1 MIPRSLCFLLLL
13 AATSSSAQAPRAMP
27 LAHDPSSIIRD
38 GGLYYVFVTG
48 PGIPFLSSPDAQ
60 TWTRRGSVFAALP
73 SAIVDLA
80 PGNDGVEAWAPDIIK
95 LDQTFYLYYA
105 VSHWNSFA
113 SVIALATNTTLDP
126 ADPAYHWQ
134 DRGPIVRSNGTE
146 DLNAIDPG
154 VILAPDSTLWLS
166 FGSYHGP
173 VDLIQ
178 LDPKTGLRIRQ
189 DSPTFIIARD
199 SEASDSIAHDGFVYL
214 CVCEGCL
221 LHLAAQALSGVDVA
235 PFRADHRW
243 VRRSQGQAAHQ
254 ADHPGA
260 IRIPR
265 LGHWRSQN
273 AVPVNTLE
281 GLLEGEAG
289 AERRRRTGTL
299 RLLDYASESSAH
311 PGRSSLGQSE
321 RCSGPPPGAPVAGTS
336 SVRVVLASCGRRR
349 NSHRAPRL
357 RT

>member
-73 SAIVDLA
+73 PALVDLA

-95 LDQTFYLYYA
+95 LGQTFYLYYA

-134 DRGPIVRSNGTE
+134 DRGLIVRSNGTE

-199 SEASDSIAHDGFVYL
+199 SEASDIIAHDGFFYL
-214 CVCEGCL
+214 FVNHGSCCKGSESTYRIHVGRSKKITGPYVDRKGKPLTKKPGESFLVSEGDRIGPG
-221 LHLAAQALSGVDVA
+221 H
-235 PFRADHRW
+235 FRKDPG
-243 VRRSQGQAAHQ
+243 RRS
-254 ADHPGA
+254 
-260 IRIPR
+260 
-265 LGHWRSQN
+265 
-273 AVPVNTLE
+273 
-281 GLLEGEAG
+281 
-289 AERRRRTGTL
+289 RRRRRGRTGTL
-299 RLLDYASESSAH
+299 QH
-311 PGRSSLGQSE
+311 PLRVRTGSPRQIDAGRRNAALVL
-321 RCSGPPPGAPVAGTS
+321 RWVAG
-336 SVRVVLASCGRRR
+336 GW
-349 NSHRAPRL
+349 HH
-357 RT
+357 